1 MRSTETIKE
10 MDERNTAINTIYDR
24 REIQLNTQKD
34 EQLKLNHELLE
45 QSEKISKQNQSMN
58 ESQK

>member
-1 MRSTETIKE
+1 

-58 ESQK
+58 ESKK

>member
-58 ESQK
+58 ESKK

>member
-10 MDERNTAINTIYDR
+10 MDERNTAINTIHDR
-24 REIQLNTQKD
+24 REIQSNTQKD

-58 ESQK
+58 ESKK

>member
-1 MRSTETIKE
+1 
-10 MDERNTAINTIYDR
+10 MDERNTAINTIHDR

-58 ESQK
+58 ESKK

>member
-10 MDERNTAINTIYDR
+10 MDERNTAINTIHDR

-58 ESQK
+58 ESKK